1 MLYFFYGDSKKASDK
16 ANELIK
22 KMLEKKPDASVFVID
37 DENCREGILQEM
49 TRSRALFQNRYIVKV
64 KRIENSEKR
73 EVIFKFLKEIKES
86 ENVFVWSE
94 GKVSILSL
102 NKIKKFAEKSV
113 EVGKSQIPNSK
124 SQNKIFEICNSIIN
138 RNKKDLWSKYRELLE
153 IFAPEE
159 IHGTI
164 FWQFKNIAIVS
175 KSSQKESGLAPFPYQ
190 NAKKGLNKYSEKEI
204 LEKVSE
210 LSRILHESRS
220 GEGELEILLEKFIL
234 NL

>member
-16 ANELIK
+16 ANEIID
-22 KMLEKKPDASVFVID
+22 KMLDKKPDASVFVID
-37 DENCREGILQEM
+37 DENCSEGILQEM
-49 TRSRALFQNRYIVKV
+49 TRSRMLFQNRYIVRV

-86 ENVFVWSE
+86 ENIFVWSE
-94 GKVSILSL
+94 EEVPTSILS
-102 NKIKKFAEKSV
+102 KIKKYSEKSV
-113 EVGKSQIPNSK
+113 EIGKSEIRNPK
-124 SQNKIFEICNSIIN
+124 AKNKIFEICNYLVN
-138 RNKKDLWSKYRELLE
+138 RDKKGAWIKYRELLND
-153 IFAPEE
+153 FAPEE